1 MGVCGP
7 ANAGNILLNG
17 GLDTVGPDGSPVSGS
32 GPSAAQS
39 WTQFT
44 VVPGSTISSQLLAST
59 DPLGGGEM
67 IDITTNA
74 GYYAAASQGNG
85 FYQDFATI
93 PAATASFDIFV
104 VSGSVTGGL
113 GLATG
118 PFASFTAYTPT
129 GAWQHVT
136 QTVNAPVDG
145 MFFEN
150 LVTGA
155 GAEFLLDNLQ
165 VNSIPEPGT
174 FAMMLLAAGSML
186 LWRVSLARR

>member
-1 MGVCGP
+1 
-7 ANAGNILLNG
+7 
-17 GLDTVGPDGSPVSGS
+17 
-32 GPSAAQS
+32 
-39 WTQFT
+39 
-44 VVPGSTISSQLLAST
+44 
-59 DPLGGGEM
+59 M

-93 PAATASFDIFV
+93 PAAPLRSTSLWFLVRDRR
-104 VSGSVTGGL
+104 SGPRDGT
-113 GLATG
+113 
-118 PFASFTAYTPT
+118 FASFTAYTPT

-174 FAMMLLAAGSML
+174 FAMMLLAAVVCSCG
-186 LWRVSLARR
+186 RVSLARR